1 MHFRLSQQRM
11 SSYVFPPHERALFI
25 VHHIRGQVVSK
36 GGGVHTHSS
45 RKYSNLLFRADLTSL
60 DIIKMPNW
68 HSYSPFWQLFSFQR
82 IDWSCSLEDKN
93 NCDLKGKSDP
103 ECQNY
108 IRVLSVIGKMH
119 FLWRRIWVVNGW
131 MFHFVVSLPQLM
143 WWNTWSGDHL
153 VLWFPFLPKFTDIPL
168 WGKWL

>member
-1 MHFRLSQQRM
+1 MF
-11 SSYVFPPHERALFI
+11 FPLHERALFI
-25 VHHIRGQVVSK
+25 VHLIRGQGVSK
-36 GGGVHTHSS
+36 GGGVHTS
-45 RKYSNLLFRADLTSL
+45 RKYSNLLSRADLTSL
-60 DIIKMPNW
+60 DIIQMPNW
-68 HSYSPFWQLFSFQR
+68 HSHSPFSQLFSFQR

-119 FLWRRIWVVNGW
+119 FLWRITWVVNGW

-143 WWNTWSGDHL
+143 EWNTWSGDHL
-153 VLWFPFLPKFTDIPL
+153 VLWFPFLPKFTDNPL

>member
-1 MHFRLSQQRM
+1 MHLRLSHRRM
-11 SSYVFPPHERALFI
+11 SSYVFPLHERALFI
-25 VHHIRGQVVSK
+25 VHLIRGQGVSK
-36 GGGVHTHSS
+36 GGGVHTS
-45 RKYSNLLFRADLTSL
+45 RKYSNLLSRADLTSL
-60 DIIKMPNW
+60 DIIKMPNSYFLFW
-68 HSYSPFWQLFSFQR
+68 HLFSFQR